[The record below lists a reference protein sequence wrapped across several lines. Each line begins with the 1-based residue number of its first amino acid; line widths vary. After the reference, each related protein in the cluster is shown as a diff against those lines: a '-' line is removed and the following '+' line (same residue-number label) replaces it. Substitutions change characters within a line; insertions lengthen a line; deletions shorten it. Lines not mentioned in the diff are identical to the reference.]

1 MAEIGRI
8 NKLTIKRV
16 RDSGAHLDG
25 GESGDVLL
33 PLKDVPENC
42 QPGDEMEVFVYQD
55 RDGHLRASTKKP
67 CVTVGHFAKLRVAAS
82 GPTGTFLRWGLEK
95 DLFVPK
101 SEQQDKMEE
110 GKAYMVYVFLDEET
124 NRIAASSKLDKFLD
138 QTPVNYKE
146 GQEVDLIIYEQTD
159 LGYRAIVNHAHEGML
174 YQSEVFKKLFSGQEI
189 KGYIKKVRDDQKID
203 LILQKPGYKGVDDIA
218 QNILKIIKA
227 SGGRMA
233 VTDKTAAEDIYALFG
248 VSKKT
253 FKKAIGALYRKKLIV
268 IDNNGVKTGKG

>member
-1 MAEIGRI
+1 MVEIGKI
-8 NKLTIKRV
+8 NKLTIKKV

-42 QPGDEMEVFVYQD
+42 QPGDEMEIFVYQN

-67 CVTVGHFAKLRVAAS
+67 CVTVGQFAKLRVAAN
-82 GPTGTFLRWGLEK
+82 GPTGSFLRWGLEK
-95 DLFVPK
+95 DLFAPK
-101 SEQQDKMEE
+101 SEQQAKMEE

-138 QTPVNYKE
+138 QTPPNYKE
-146 GQEVDLIIYEQTD
+146 GQEVDLIILEQTD

-174 YQSEVFKKLFSGQEI
+174 YKSEVFKTLFSGQEI

-203 LILQKPGYKGVDDIA
+203 LILQKPGYQGVDDIA

-268 IDNNGVKTGKG
+268 IDTNGVKTGKG